1 MSNFTELEHKAIS
14 VIDKLR
20 EDYSKISTQKE
31 LEIVLNLED
40 MNSLLMAT
48 FEIGAHTIKE
58 ARIINGNFYFKL
70 G

>member
-20 EDYSKISTQKE
+20 EDYSKVNSQKE
-31 LEIVLNLED
+31 LEIVLNFED

-48 FEIGAHTIKE
+48 LEVGVHTIKQ